1 MAVLDSTLSFGVG
14 DIGGVAGTRVLGHP
28 LDLGDRPG
36 GLSWF
41 ARVKA
46 NSMATGPGKARLH
59 LVSDST
65 LSIATDGSATHHAST
80 GWLDGGV
87 WSDAGV
93 LSGDLIPEAVL
104 VRMPLPSGT
113 YERYLGVL
121 IEVSGSL
128 THGRAE
134 AFLIHDN

>member
-1 MAVLDSTLSFGVG
+1 MAVLDSNLSFGVG
-14 DIGGVAGTRVLGHP
+14 DIGNIPGSRLLLGHP
-28 LDLGDRPG
+28 LDLGERPC
-36 GLSWF
+36 GLSWV
-41 ARVKA
+41 ARVKW
-46 NSMATGPGKARLH
+46 MATGTGKARLH

-65 LSIATDGSATHHAST
+65 LNIATDGSATHHAST

-93 LSGDLIPEAVL
+93 LSGDLTRGAVI
-104 VRMPLPSGT
+104 VRMPLPAGL

-128 THGRAE
+128 MGGQAE
-134 AFLIHDN
+134 TFLAHD